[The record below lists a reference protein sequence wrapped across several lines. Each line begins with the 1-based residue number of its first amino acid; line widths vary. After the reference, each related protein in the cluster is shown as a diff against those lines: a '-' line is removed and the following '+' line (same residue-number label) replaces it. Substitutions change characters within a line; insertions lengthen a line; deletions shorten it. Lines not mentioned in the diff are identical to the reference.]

1 MQLIEKIKKSFFGNF
16 KGIGPFTKKDE
27 LNIKRYKKNRQKDEE
42 IWGGIERFYQRKA
55 INTQKSYKR
64 FNSKNLY
71 KLGF

>member
-42 IWGGIERFYQRKA
+42 I
-55 INTQKSYKR
+55 
-64 FNSKNLY
+64 
-71 KLGF
+71 